1 MKALIFSDLAAGILE
16 TLGGRFPGVAF
27 HPCTSYAALGPALA
41 QLQPEIVVAGRFEA
55 APFPRD
61 MLLTCPSLRW
71 LSLTSAGV
79 DHVVPFDAG
88 RITVT
93 NAAGVAAEEMAQYV
107 IAAIFGLYQ
116 GFPRFARQQ
125 DAQLWKFDLI
135 RSARGASVGIVG
147 LGRTGAAI
155 ARLCKA
161 VGLRVLACRS
171 RPLPSPHVDQLYAT
185 ADLKEM
191 LAACDVTVL
200 CAALTPETRDMFDA
214 ETFASLRPGSYFINV
229 GRGALVDE
237 DALVAALE
245 SGHLAGDSSMW
256 HAASPC
262 RRAISCG
269 RRPTCSS
276 RRIHAAS
283 FWAGSGARPR
293 CLPITSRVICLVR
306 RWKTSSRRSVGIKE
320 RDHVGG
326 TGWEAGGCRGRQ
338 PWDWPVD
345 RTGLR
350 RGGGRCLDLRARH
363 GPADGGA

>member
-245 SGHLAGDSSMW
+245 SGRLAGGFIDVARSEPLPAGHKLWTAPNLFITPHTCSEFLGW
-256 HAASPC
+256 E
-262 RRAISCG
+262 RRAAEMFADNLTRYLSG
-269 RRPTCSS
+269 QTLENVVSS
-276 RRIHAAS
+276 
-283 FWAGSGARPR
+283 
-293 CLPITSRVICLVR
+293 
-306 RWKTSSRRSVGIKE
+306 E
-320 RDHVGG
+320 RGY
-326 TGWEAGGCRGRQ
+326 
-338 PWDWPVD
+338 
-345 RTGLR
+345 
-350 RGGGRCLDLRARH
+350 
-363 GPADGGA
+363 